1 MRPATLALAAVL
13 TLALVPDVAA
23 GQSVEERTFEVEGET
38 LRYTLRTHPA
48 DAHRFDPAARLS
60 PGSALDTAKLLNQH
74 LTAGEMEDAA
84 LLSNSPKRRYA
95 VLKEYQQELGEE
107 EFRRVFAQYFYPENR
122 IAAEIAIG
130 AHTLLIWH
138 LAQTDRYAGLFFME
152 IEGRALMDD
161 VPSETRS
168 QLRRLLEAYRSG
180 ALGVAPVEALPR

>member
-1 MRPATLALAAVL
+1 MRPATLALAAAL

-23 GQSVEERTFEVEGET
+23 GQSVEERSFAVEGET

-48 DAHRFDPAARLS
+48 DAHRLDPAAQPA
-60 PGSALDTAKLLNQH
+60 PGSPLDTAKLLNQH
-74 LTAGEMEDAA
+74 LTAGKIEDAA
-84 LLSNSPKRRYA
+84 LLSNSPKRRYE

-152 IEGRALMDD
+152 IEGRTLMDD

-180 ALGVAPVEALPR
+180 ALGVAPVESLPR

>member
-1 MRPATLALAAVL
+1 MRLATLALVAWLAA
-13 TLALVPDVAA
+13 APAA
-23 GQSVEERTFEVEGET
+23 AQGIAERSFEVDGET

-48 DAHRFDPAARLS
+48 DAHRFDPAARTS
-60 PGSALDTAKLLNQH
+60 PGNALDTAKLLNQR
-74 LTAGEMEDAA
+74 LSAGELEDAA
-84 LLSNSPKRRYA
+84 LLSNAPKRRYA
-95 VLKEYQQELGEE
+95 VLQDYQQEVGEE

-168 QLRRLLEAYRSG
+168 QLRRLLEAYRAG
-180 ALGVAPVEALPR
+180 DIR

>member
-1 MRPATLALAAVL
+1 MRPAALALAV
-13 TLALVPDVAA
+13 VFAA
-23 GQSVEERTFEVEGET
+23 AQAAAQGVEERSLEIEGET

-48 DAHRFDPAARLS
+48 DAHRFDPAARTS
-60 PGSALDTAKLLNQH
+60 PGNALDTAKLLNQH
-74 LTAGEMEDAA
+74 LTAGRLEDAA
-84 LLSNSPKRRYA
+84 LLSNAPKRRYA
-95 VLKEYQQELGEE
+95 VLQDYQQEVGEE

-152 IEGRALMDD
+152 IEGRTLMDD

-180 ALGVAPVEALPR
+180 ALGAAPVEALPR